1 MATAASLADGASRAP
16 DHRLVQFARW
26 IALLLP
32 ASLLAGALGSEKL
45 GGLVPC
51 EMCHWQRWPHYF
63 ALAVAALSF
72 AARGQPAGH
81 LMVALAAAAIAVSG
95 AIGVYHAGVE
105 LGIFQGLTAC
115 TSTVQGTNPD
125 ELLKS
130 ILATPLVRCDQV
142 QFSFLGISM
151 AGWNAVLSLGGAAII
166 AALLFKAQ
174 RA

>member
-1 MATAASLADGASRAP
+1 VATTAAASAPRARPDDG
-16 DHRLVQFARW
+16 DHRLRLARW

-32 ASLLAGALGSEKL
+32 ASLLAGALGSQFL

-51 EMCHWQRWPHYF
+51 EMCHWQRWPHYS
-63 ALAVAALSF
+63 AVVIAGLAFLT
-72 AARGQPAGH
+72 RNQPVSRP
-81 LMVALAAAAIAVSG
+81 LVLLAAAAIAVSG

-105 LGIFQGLTAC
+105 LHIFEGLTAC
-115 TSTVQGTNPD
+115 TATD

-130 ILATPLVRCDQV
+130 IMKAPLVRCDQV

-151 AGWNAVLSLGGAAII
+151 AGWNAILSLSGAALI
-166 AALLFKAQ
+166 AWLARRGA